1 MKKQEPKIILNLS
14 IENDEL
20 DTKIK
25 LAIDEYV
32 AKSVYANLDVAI
44 EKIVTKRIDRLLN
57 GRYWESD
64 NKING
69 VSFEQFVK
77 NRTEDA
83 ITQTIEKHAKE
94 ILAKKLA
101 SLI

>member
-14 IENDEL
+14 VENDEL
-20 DTKIK
+20 DAKIK

-32 AKSVYANLDVAI
+32 TKSVYANLDGAI

-57 GRYWESD
+57 GKYWEPD

-69 VSFEQFVK
+69 MSFEQFVK
-77 NRTEDA
+77 NRTEDTM
-83 ITQTIEKHAKE
+83 TQTIEKHAKE

>member
-20 DTKIK
+20 DTKVK

-77 NRTEDA
+77 SRTEDA
-83 ITQTIEKHAKE
+83 ITQTIEKYAKE
-94 ILAKKLA
+94 ILANKLA